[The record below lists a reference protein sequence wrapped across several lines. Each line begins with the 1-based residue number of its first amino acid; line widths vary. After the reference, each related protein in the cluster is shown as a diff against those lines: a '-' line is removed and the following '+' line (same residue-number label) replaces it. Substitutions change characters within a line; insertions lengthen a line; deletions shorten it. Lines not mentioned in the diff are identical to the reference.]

1 LVKLKRPLKVQL
13 VRTCK
18 LATTNWHQPRQEFDI
33 MVKKTTSFTI
43 LFIAA
48 QAAITPVMAEFN
60 ASTACKAVSSA
71 QITPV
76 VELYTSEGCS
86 SCPPAD
92 KWLSTLKIKT
102 TAAGSPISGANP
114 AVIQAFHVNY
124 WDYIGWPDRFATPA
138 HTNRQRQ
145 VSAWNKQN
153 GVYTPQIVLN
163 GQDWRGW
170 GGSSRN
176 VMASTVSN
184 EVAKTSISLQQTGTD
199 QFEAIVA
206 PVAGSSGASP
216 TWAAYWTITEHGH
229 ATKVKAGENSGET
242 LSHDY
247 VVRQYTSV
255 GDYSAT
261 VPQKLS
267 LRSVA
272 VTPGHE
278 RQVNLVVF
286 DPKTGKTI
294 QAVSSSCSF

>member
-1 LVKLKRPLKVQL
+1 MMPTSLPKLSLS
-13 VRTCK
+13 K
-18 LATTNWHQPRQEFDI
+18 LSKISIIPKFAIFIIANLSI
-33 MVKKTTSFTI
+33 NTS
-43 LFIAA
+43 
-48 QAAITPVMAEFN
+48 AIAEFTSQN
-60 ASTACKAVSSA
+60 ACKAASGVT
-71 QITPV
+71 ITPV

-92 KWLSTLKIKT
+92 KWVSSLKPKSTT
-102 TAAGSPISGANP
+102 NSANSAANSAGSAP
-114 AVIQAFHVNY
+114 VIQAFHVNY

-153 GVYTPQIVLN
+153 GIYTPQMVLN

-176 VMASTVSN
+176 VTASPVSN
-184 EVAKTSISLQQTGTD
+184 ETAKSSISLVQTGAD
-199 QFEAIVA
+199 QFEAVVT
-206 PVAGSSGASP
+206 PVAGASSTAA
-216 TWAAYWTITEHGH
+216 TWSAYWTITENGH
-229 ATKVKAGENSGET
+229 TTKVKAGENNGET
-242 LSHDY
+242 LLHDF
-247 VVRQYTSV
+247 VVRQYTPV

-261 VPQKLS
+261 SPQKLT

-272 VTPGHE
+272 ATPGHE

-294 QAVSSSCSF
+294 QAVSASCAS